1 MLLQVDSLVKV
12 YGDHRALD
20 GVSFSVPAGERVA
33 LLGSNGS
40 GKTTTVR
47 SICRLLEWD
56 GGEILFDGQPIR
68 RRRNYLAEIGAVLE
82 GSRDLNWRLSARQ
95 NALYYSGIRGV
106 SDRRARPVIE
116 AMMARLGL
124 SEYGE
129 RTVGRLSTGNRQ
141 KSALLCALVHQPRL
155 LLLDEPTLGLDLQT
169 MDELENVLVQLKD
182 QAMLITSHDL
192 RFIDKVCT
200 RVILIDKGR
209 VLFDGGTAD
218 LRRRLFHYELNLDL
232 GEGMA
237 PVIAE
242 AMPDWLAGVRA
253 RVSLEGGRLL
263 LQYDEPAAAM
273 GVLARLHAEGV
284 PVGDMVIAPLSLE
297 KAYKTLIA
305 TEAATA

>member
-1 MLLQVDSLVKV
+1 MLLQVNSLEKV
-12 YGDHRALD
+12 YGEHRALD
-20 GVSFSVPAGERVA
+20 GVSFSIAAGERVA

-56 GGEILFDGQPIR
+56 GGDILFEGEPIR

-106 SDRRARPVIE
+106 SDRRATPVIDT
-116 AMMARLGL
+116 MMARLGL
-124 SEYGE
+124 SEYGA

-141 KSALLCALVHQPRL
+141 KSALLCALVHQPKL

-169 MDELENVLVQLKD
+169 MDELEKVLIQLTD

-192 RFIDKVCT
+192 RFIDKVCN

-218 LRRRLFHYELNLDL
+218 LRRRLFHYEMNLAI
-232 GEGMA
+232 GNGMA
-237 PVIAE
+237 PAIAE
-242 AMPDWLAGVRA
+242 VMPDWLTGNRA
-253 RVSLEGGRLL
+253 QSSLEDGRLL
-263 LQYDEPAAAM
+263 VQYDEPTTALS
-273 GVLARLHAEGV
+273 VLSRLHAEGI
-284 PVGDMVIAPLSLE
+284 PVGDMTIAPLSLE

-305 TEAATA
+305 SESVTA